1 MKKLIAI
8 LLTILICGI
17 FSISSAEAPLRVQPG
32 DSGTEWRIKSK
43 TADGTTTSGSEQF
56 YSSYTA
62 NRAGE
67 RHTITVTQKYTASIT
82 GQFGVSIGSIEVS
95 VGFDHGEE
103 FTVSA
108 STTSA
113 SLSAGETVE
122 VYWQKKFQKYTIQQE
137 QIHWEVVNVGTDN
150 QPILKLVEE
159 VIATKNAYAYK
170 PVAPKIRLE
179 YYNTNA
185 RGQRVLTRVETINE

>member
-1 MKKLIAI
+1 M
-8 LLTILICGI
+8 
-17 FSISSAEAPLRVQPG
+17 SS
-32 DSGTEWRIKSK
+32 
-43 TADGTTTSGSEQF
+43 
-56 YSSYTA
+56 
-62 NRAGE
+62 
-67 RHTITVTQKYTASIT
+67 
-82 GQFGVSIGSIEVS
+82 
-95 VGFDHGEE
+95 
-103 FTVSA
+103 
-108 STTSA
+108 
-113 SLSAGETVE
+113 GETVE

-185 RGQRVLTRVETINE
+185 LGQHVFIRGVTINE

>member
-1 MKKLIAI
+1 M
-8 LLTILICGI
+8 
-17 FSISSAEAPLRVQPG
+17 
-32 DSGTEWRIKSK
+32 
-43 TADGTTTSGSEQF
+43 
-56 YSSYTA
+56 
-62 NRAGE
+62 
-67 RHTITVTQKYTASIT
+67 
-82 GQFGVSIGSIEVS
+82 
-95 VGFDHGEE
+95 
-103 FTVSA
+103 
-108 STTSA
+108 TTSA

-170 PVAPKIRLE
+170 PVAPKIRFE

>member
-1 MKKLIAI
+1 MVPFRFPPQKLHFVYSPVIAALNGESNQRLQTARLHPAVSNSI
-8 LLTILICGI
+8 HLTLPT
-17 FSISSAEAPLRVQPG
+17 ARV
-32 DSGTEWRIKSK
+32 
-43 TADGTTTSGSEQF
+43 
-56 YSSYTA
+56 
-62 NRAGE
+62 N
-67 RHTITVTQKYTASIT
+67 VTQLQLPKKYTASIT
-82 GQFGVSIGSIEVS
+82 GQFGVSIGSIEAS